1 MIIGLASLPVCC
13 EIPVRLGVFPG
24 PIQAVTT
31 PANDS
36 GQRPPVPLT
45 SGWAITAFAV
55 SFLACTGLGALAAV
69 YCGAL
74 AWREINRSNGWLR
87 GKGLVLAAWGI
98 ATLQVASVIALVV
111 PPAFSAARTKSE
123 GILRMSYVLVHT
135 RALLAA
141 AEANGDRFPAA
152 TNWFFVASPFLV
164 WGLQSNSP
172 SSFHH
177 QTNRLALN
185 AAVAGL
191 RRDEVPADT
200 VVLFELKEPA
210 ANAVG
215 GTNLAGAPPGSYVKS
230 LTVGFADGH
239 AAVVRQWET
248 LRWNPR

>member
-1 MIIGLASLPVCC
+1 MIIGRASLPVCC
-13 EIPVRLGVFPG
+13 EIPVRLGAFPG

-45 SGWAITAFAV
+45 SGWAITAFV
-55 SFLACTGLGALAAV
+55 LSILACTGLGALGAV

-87 GKGLVLAAWGI
+87 GKGLVLAAWGMM
-98 ATLQVASVIALVV
+98 ALQLTCMLL
-111 PPAFSAARTKSE
+111 PAFSAARTKAES
-123 GILRMSYVLVHT
+123 IQRMSYVFVHT
-135 RALLAA
+135 RALIAA
-141 AEANGDRFPAA
+141 AEANGNRFPET
-152 TNWFFVASPFLV
+152 TNWSSVASPFLI
-164 WGLQSNSP
+164 WGPKGNYP
-172 SSFHH
+172 SSFHQ

-185 AAVAGL
+185 IAVAGL

-200 VVLFELKEPA
+200 VILFELKEPSVNA
-210 ANAVG
+210 AG
-215 GTNLAGAPPGSYVKS
+215 GTNLAGAPPGSHVKA
-230 LTVGFADGH
+230 LVVGFADGH

>member
-1 MIIGLASLPVCC
+1 MSTGRASLPVCC
-13 EIPVRLGVFPG
+13 EIPVRLGAFPG

-31 PANDS
+31 PANDTR
-36 GQRPPVPLT
+36 QRPPVPLT

-74 AWREINRSNGWLR
+74 AWREINRSDGWLR
-87 GKGLVLAAWGI
+87 GKGLVLAAWGMT
-98 ATLQVASVIALVV
+98 ALQVTCMLL
-111 PPAFSAARTKSE
+111 PAFSAARTKAES
-123 GILRMSYVLVHT
+123 IHRMGYVVVHT
-135 RALLAA
+135 RALIAA

-152 TNWFFVASPFLV
+152 TNWSSVVSPFLV

-172 SSFHH
+172 SSFDN

-210 ANAVG
+210 ANVVG
-215 GTNLAGAPPGSYVKS
+215 GTNLAGAPPGSYVNS
-230 LTVGFADGH
+230 LAVGFADGH
-239 AAVVRQWET
+239 AEMVRKWGT

>member
-1 MIIGLASLPVCC
+1 MIIGRASLPVCC
-13 EIPVRLGVFPG
+13 EIPVRLGAFPG

-31 PANDS
+31 PANDTR
-36 GQRPPVPLT
+36 QRPPVPLT
-45 SGWAITAFAV
+45 SGWAITAFV
-55 SFLACTGLGALAAV
+55 LSFLACTGLGAVGAV
-69 YCGAL
+69 YCGDL

-87 GKGLVLAAWGI
+87 GKGLVLAAWGMM
-98 ATLQVASVIALVV
+98 ALQLICMLLPVV
-111 PPAFSAARTKSE
+111 SAFRTKAES
-123 GILRMSYVLVHT
+123 INRMRYVLVHT
-135 RALLAA
+135 RALIAA
-141 AEANGDRFPAA
+141 AEANGNRFPET
-152 TNWFFVASPFLV
+152 TNWSSVASPFLV

-172 SSFHH
+172 ASFHN

-210 ANAVG
+210 VNAVG
-215 GTNLAGAPPGSYVKS
+215 GTNLAGAPPGSYVNS
-230 LTVGFADGH
+230 LVVGFADGH